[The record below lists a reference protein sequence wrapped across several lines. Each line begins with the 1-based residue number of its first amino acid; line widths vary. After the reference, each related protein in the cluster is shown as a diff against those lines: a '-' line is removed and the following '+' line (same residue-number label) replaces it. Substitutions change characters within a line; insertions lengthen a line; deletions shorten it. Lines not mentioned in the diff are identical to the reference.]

1 MRFAVPLSFY
11 FPISSP
17 RDACNLSATSNF
29 PLSFQPDRPMIPLR
43 VPLSLENFSLV
54 FHDIS
59 NHLRATRHRE
69 TSSLFIRNIID
80 SSNEEGI
87 PVEGRREGRMSKF
100 NFTSWRSLPQVR
112 DAIASSKLPGH
123 VWKEVSFLLL
133 RVYVLCVYTHGTR
146 VHGIVSPCLNGANRN
161 GNNTPCL
168 GQVSTSLETPI
179 QPRMLLIS
187 FPVSS

>member
-1 MRFAVPLSFY
+1 
-11 FPISSP
+11 
-17 RDACNLSATSNF
+17 
-29 PLSFQPDRPMIPLR
+29 MIPLR

-80 SSNEEGI
+80 SSNKEGI

-100 NFTSWRSLPQVR
+100 NFTSWRSLPY
-112 DAIASSKLPGH
+112 
-123 VWKEVSFLLL
+123 ETLL
-133 RVYVLCVYTHGTR
+133 RRRNYRDTFGKKFPSSFSVYTCSVCTHTE
-146 VHGIVSPCLNGANRN
+146 HGIVSPCLNGANKN

-179 QPRMLLIS
+179 QPRGRMLLIS